1 MNRDVLGAINKLWEL
16 GQVGSAGL
24 WKEHAFVELRNA
36 CAAEYQQGKVT
47 FGLTFALDHALK
59 SLGLPCLSA
68 SLSQVKPLDPTQVA
82 NRLEAAFSQKTIRRR
97 YLCPLDLAEQIPPM
111 KFGNA
116 RVSMFTAV
124 ELSVLFDRP
133 RLARYYPTLDPE
145 FDGFSQFNWLVV
157 EEEVVTDKGA
167 GDRAVPAFSM
177 MMNRDLGEIDPH
189 KSRFPLAV
197 ETALFFLLLAPWEE
211 WATMPEVDWRG
222 FRIPWIY
229 QLDDDL
235 FVTPSIPRG
244 SDSLSWEPYV
254 YQDQWGESEEIDR
267 PVELRLTDAANEFL
281 AGLGVPHW
289 QAFQTALVSELF
301 ETPIMHFLVR
311 GFLSDGIDEFMAHLT
326 TVEAALGLQD
336 DHDFNS
342 RRNFPKI
349 SATKRVARR
358 LAAALNDAGAADVY
372 DELFNVRSAFIH
384 GRGGMKKIPTAQ
396 RVQARTIASKAC
408 AALVDLASQSR
419 LSRDEILDNLLE
431 KGVRLVGTQQQ
442 PKRSQ

>member
-1 MNRDVLGAINKLWEL
+1 MNTDILDALKRLWEL
-16 GQVGSAGL
+16 QQLGPEGL
-24 WKEHAFVELRNA
+24 WKEPAFDELRKA
-36 CAAEYQQGKVT
+36 CAAKYQQGKVT

-59 SLGLPCLSA
+59 SLGLACLSP
-68 SLSQVKPLDPTQVA
+68 SSRQSCSFDPTLA
-82 NRLEAAFSQKTIRRR
+82 SSLLEAAFTQKTIRRR

-111 KFGNA
+111 TFGNA
-116 RVSMFTAV
+116 RVAVLTAA
-124 ELSVLFDRP
+124 ELDVLFDRS
-133 RLARYYPTLDPE
+133 RLARYYPNQDLN
-145 FDGFSQFNWLVV
+145 FDGFSQFHWLVV
-157 EEEVVTDKGA
+157 EEIVAAGKDA

-177 MMNRDLGEIDPH
+177 MMSRDFGEIDPH
-189 KSRFPLAV
+189 KSRFPVAV
-197 ETALFFLLLAPWEE
+197 EKALFFLLLARWEE
-211 WATMPEVDWRG
+211 WAMMPEVDWRG

-235 FVTPSIPRG
+235 FVAPSIPRG
-244 SDSLSWEPYV
+244 PDSLSWEPYV
-254 YQDQWGESEEIDR
+254 YQDQWGEPEEIER
-267 PVELRLTDAANEFL
+267 PVELRLTDAATEFL
-281 AGLGVPHW
+281 AGLGDAHW
-289 QAFQTALVSELF
+289 QAFETALDSELF

-372 DELFNVRSAFIH
+372 DVLFNVRSAFIH
-384 GRGGMKKIPTAQ
+384 GRGGMNKIPTEQ

-419 LSRDEILDNLLE
+419 LSRDEILDDLLE
-431 KGVRLVGTQQQ
+431 KGVRLVGSLQ